1 MSNCISNGVLKVV
14 DYLLGPGQIY
24 AEHLQWSIESVC
36 VAIFDKSA
44 VLQLSDR
51 GVILAAPK
59 PRERV
64 EPMPKFAAAARAR
77 HMRVNIEVS
86 KAL

>member
-1 MSNCISNGVLKVV
+1 MRISNGVLKVV

-36 VAIFDKSA
+36 VTIFDKSA

-51 GVILAAPK
+51 GVIFTAPK

-64 EPMPKFAAAARAR
+64 EPMPKSPTAARAC
-77 HMRVNIEVS
+77 HISLSMEVS